1 MGKNIA
7 APRVAGYRGNMPA
20 FAAQTPADPR
30 HVLQHVFG
38 YGQFRGSQ
46 ESVIDD
52 VCAGRDVVAIMPT
65 GAGKSL
71 CYQIPAL
78 VRPGTGLVIS
88 PLIAL
93 MQDQVRSLK
102 ALGVRAAAL
111 NSQSEDSGS
120 IIRALQD
127 GALDLLYVAPERAL
141 MEGFRTIISR
151 VEIALIAIDE
161 AHCVSQWG
169 HDFRPEYRQLK
180 SLCDALPGVPRVA
193 LTATADVET
202 RADICAQLGIAPDR
216 LVVAGFDRPNIRY
229 QVEPREELR
238 KQLMAF
244 LAGQAGQAGI
254 VYATTRA
261 ATDQIAQWL
270 IDAGIN
276 ARAYHAGLEGAV
288 RSRNQADFVKSE
300 DMVMVATIAFGMG
313 IDKPDVRFVAHA
325 GLPKSIEAWYQE
337 TGRAGRDGD
346 PAVAHLIWGAQDV
359 ARARQ
364 FISGSGLSDEQQRLA
379 QARLAALVGVL
390 ETPGCRRGPLLR
402 YFGEAAPA
410 RCGNCDNCLAPPDA
424 IDITQAARKLL
435 SAVYRT
441 GQRFGLGH
449 LAAVLA
455 GASDDRIT
463 RLGHD
468 RLSVFGIGQDVDG
481 AGWKRIARQ
490 LEVTEALVRD
500 PEHGGLMLGPGAR
513 AILKGEQPVLMLRPP
528 KQERTRE
535 ARGKGAAAE
544 AVSSADLPL
553 FEALRALRRQLAADA
568 GLPPYVIFHDSTLR
582 AMAAR
587 RPANEAELA
596 RIPGVGDS
604 KLMAWGGA
612 FLTAIAEHE
621 RAGND
626 KTGAGG

>member
-1 MGKNIA
+1 
-7 APRVAGYRGNMPA
+7 MPA
-20 FAAQTPADPR
+20 LPIMTNADPR

-46 ESVIDD
+46 EAVISD
-52 VCAGRDVVAIMPT
+52 VCAGRDVAAIMPT

-93 MQDQVRSLK
+93 MQDQVRSLQ

-111 NSQSEDSGS
+111 NSQSEDSAS
-120 IIRALQD
+120 TIRALQD

-141 MEGFRTIISR
+141 MEGFRTIIAR

-229 QVEPREELR
+229 QVEPREDLR
-238 KQLMAF
+238 RQLMGF
-244 LAGQAGQAGI
+244 LRQQAGQAGI
-254 VYATTRA
+254 VYAPTRA

-276 ARAYHAGLEGAV
+276 ARAYHAGLEPGI
-288 RSRNQADFVKSE
+288 RSRNQADFVKAE

-424 IDITQAARKLL
+424 IDITEAARKLL

-455 GASDDRIT
+455 GASDDRIA

-468 RLSVFGIGQDVDG
+468 RLSVFGIGKDVDG

-500 PEHGGLMLGPGAR
+500 PEHGGLMLGPAAR
-513 AILKGEQPVLMLRPP
+513 AILKGEQPVQMLRPP
-528 KQERTRE
+528 QTERTRE
-535 ARGKGAAAE
+535 ARSKGAAAE
-544 AVSSADLPL
+544 TVSPADLPL
-553 FEALRALRRQLAADA
+553 FEALRVLRRRLAADA

-612 FLTAIAEHE
+612 FLAAIAEHE
-621 RAGND
+621 RAGTD